1 MNNIK
6 IEKNK
11 IPEACF
17 EIANLLK
24 NIGKDSYLV
33 GGCVRDML
41 LGKDPKDFDICTN
54 ASTDQIKSALANK
67 GIYFT
72 TVGEQ
77 YGTIVAHMN
86 EEEYE
91 ITTFRRET
99 GYSDG
104 RHPDKVEKS
113 DKLYDDLKRRDFTIN
128 AMAYSL
134 LDDALHDPF
143 NGYCHLKEKVLIC
156 VGDPWERFAEDG
168 LRILRAVRFAAKYD
182 LKIEYNT
189 YRAMKDHIDIV
200 DYVSKE
206 RITSELRKMFESDCK
221 LSEVFDECNFVISR
235 IIPEI
240 KPEIGCSQ
248 KNKSHH
254 QDVWHHSL
262 SVLDGIS
269 GTENKFV
276 VKLSAL
282 LHDIGKPVC
291 KTVDENGFEH
301 FYGHPEKSY
310 EIAKQIIENDLVLT
324 CKEKDAVLNLVRY
337 HDEILIP
344 TEKSVNKFVV
354 KHGTD
359 LFFDFLSLKQSDLDD
374 HVFPDPL
381 PSNIWDGFL
390 FNKND
395 VKNIFNSL
403 MEKES
408 CFGLRNLAVNGNDLL
423 SLGIKKGPE
432 IGKILNSLLDGVC
445 EGQYQNN
452 KESLLDIVKQTITFE
467 KDSIEE
473 DMEF

>member
-86 EEEYE
+86 GEEYE

-143 NGYCHLKEKVLIC
+143 NGYCHLKEKVLVC

-221 LSEVFDECNFVISR
+221 LSEVFDECNFVITR

-240 KPEIGCSQ
+240 EPEIGCSQ
-248 KNKSHH
+248 KNKYHH

-262 SVLDGIS
+262 SVLDGIFD
-269 GTENKFV
+269 TENKFV

-310 EIAKQIIENDLVLT
+310 EITKQIIENDLVLT
-324 CKEKDAVLNLVRY
+324 CKERDAVLNLVRY
-337 HDEILIP
+337 HDEALIP

-354 KHGTD
+354 RHGIE
-359 LFFDFLSLKQSDLDD
+359 LFPDFLALKQSDLND
-374 HVFPDPL
+374 HVLPDPL
-381 PSNIWDGFL
+381 PLSVWGGFL
-390 FNKND
+390 FDRND
-395 VKNIFNSL
+395 VKNIFEHL
-403 MEKES
+403 MEKET
-408 CFGLRNLAVNGNDLL
+408 CFGLKDLAVNGNDLL
-423 SLGIKKGPE
+423 SLGIGKGPE
-432 IGKILNSLLDGVC
+432 IGKMLNSLLDGVC
-445 EGQYQNN
+445 EEQYQND
-452 KESLLDIVKQTITFE
+452 KETLLDIVKQTITFE